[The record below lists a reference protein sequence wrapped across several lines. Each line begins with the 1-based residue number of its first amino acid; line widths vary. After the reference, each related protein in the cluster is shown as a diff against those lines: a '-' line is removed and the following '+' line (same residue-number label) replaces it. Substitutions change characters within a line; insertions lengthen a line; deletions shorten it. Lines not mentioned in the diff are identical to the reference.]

1 MAVRNSDFSS
11 KFSSTSYSTDSNPII
26 HSIWLCSQIV
36 LHYSFEFKNTFHYD
50 QKISEN
56 DFLDSQLLI
65 GIFKKR
71 QQTISLEIESLVLIC
86 LVMKQVNVMKK
97 MYRNIEETFQTVLK
111 YIFIVLSLLFSYRNI
126 NYINVGLIKISI
138 VPFINFKICS
148 SNYGTCWK
156 NTHIT

>member
-1 MAVRNSDFSS
+1 MIMFTNSSSLQFWIQKYFSLWS
-11 KFSSTSYSTDSNPII
+11 EDIGKWFLGFSTSNRNF
-26 HSIWLCSQIV
+26 Q
-36 LHYSFEFKNTFHYD
+36 EKA
-50 QKISEN
+50 
-56 DFLDSQLLI
+56 
-65 GIFKKR
+65 
-71 QQTISLEIESLVLIC
+71 TISLEIESLVLIC

-97 MYRNIEETFQTVLK
+97 MCRNIEETFQTVLK